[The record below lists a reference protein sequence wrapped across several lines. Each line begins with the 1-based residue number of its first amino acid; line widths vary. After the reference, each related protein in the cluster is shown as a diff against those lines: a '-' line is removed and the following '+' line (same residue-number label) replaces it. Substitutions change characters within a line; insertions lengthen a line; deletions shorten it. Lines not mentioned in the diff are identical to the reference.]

1 MNTPLSANP
10 RGVDRS
16 CWLHIRARR
25 IGWASLCLAALA
37 CLAWG
42 AAQWLGSQPHLG
54 GPQARPPVTSL
65 APLIAALLASLTLN
79 GADVEL
85 ERSVP
90 RLTAGWRIAHA
101 LAAVVIACWVLGLV
115 ATHHPQ
121 EFGSYALVRNTAGL
135 LGMVLFAV
143 TVLPPNLSWAP
154 AFTYSLLIYL
164 AAPRTTSAG
173 SQVWAWPMQP
183 GPLGASWIV
192 AAGVLAAGVSA
203 YSIRGPR
210 QV

>member
-1 MNTPLSANP
+1 MTTPVSGAP
-10 RGVDRS
+10 RGADRA
-16 CWLHIRARR
+16 CWLHVRARR
-25 IGWASLCLAALA
+25 IGWACLCLAALA

-42 AAQWLGSQPHLG
+42 AAQWLSSRPYLG

-65 APLIAALLASLTLN
+65 APLIAAILASLTLH

-85 ERSVP
+85 ERSLP
-90 RLTAGWRIAHA
+90 RLTTGWRAAHA
-101 LAAVVIACWVLGLV
+101 LAAVVLACSVLGLV
-115 ATHHPQ
+115 ATQHAQ
-121 EFGSYALVRNTAGL
+121 EFGSYALVRNSAGL

-143 TVLPPNLSWAP
+143 TILPSNLSWAP

-164 AAPRTTSAG
+164 AAPRTPSAG

-183 GPLGASWIV
+183 GPVGASWIV
-192 AAGVLAAGVSA
+192 AAGLLAAGVAA

>member
-1 MNTPLSANP
+1 MTTPGPAAP
-10 RGVDRS
+10 RAADRS
-16 CWLHIRARR
+16 GWLHIRARR

-42 AAQWLGSQPHLG
+42 AAQWLSSRPDLG

-79 GADVEL
+79 GTDVEL

-90 RLTAGWRIAHA
+90 RLTARWRTAHA
-101 LAAVVIACWVLGLV
+101 LAGVVLACSVLGLV
-115 ATHHPQ
+115 ATQHPQ
-121 EFGSYALVRNTAGL
+121 DFGSYALVRNTAGL

-143 TVLPPNLSWAP
+143 TVLSPNLSWAP

-183 GPLGASWIV
+183 GPFGVSWIV
-192 AAGVLAAGVSA
+192 AAGILAAGIAA